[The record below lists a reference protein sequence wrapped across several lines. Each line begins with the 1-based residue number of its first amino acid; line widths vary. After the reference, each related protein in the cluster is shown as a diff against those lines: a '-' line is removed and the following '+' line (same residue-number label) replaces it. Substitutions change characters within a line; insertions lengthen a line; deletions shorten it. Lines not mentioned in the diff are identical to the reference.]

1 MPIAKLAE
9 QLLCHRLGIVA
20 EGEQVTEEAIGKFT
34 AMFQGRL
41 PDITVAALRA
51 LFKMDCD
58 LSAAVD
64 EALIQYGG
72 EGGPDLSA
80 PVVEE
85 A

>member
-1 MPIAKLAE
+1 
-9 QLLCHRLGIVA
+9 
-20 EGEQVTEEAIGKFT
+20 
-34 AMFQGRL
+34 MFQGHL

-58 LSAAVD
+58 LSAAVE

-72 EGGPDLSA
+72 EGGPDLSP